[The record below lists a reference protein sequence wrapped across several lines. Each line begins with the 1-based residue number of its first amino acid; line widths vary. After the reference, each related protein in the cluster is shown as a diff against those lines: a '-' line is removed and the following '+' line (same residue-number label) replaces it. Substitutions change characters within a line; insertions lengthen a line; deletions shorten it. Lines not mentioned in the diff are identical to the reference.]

1 MGCQSGCSAIA
12 NLIVFA
18 GSIKRILKT
27 VSRVALQF
35 SEMFSIRSSS
45 AFLAKS
51 SANHT
56 TSLPGDDRRTHRYA
70 GSKLALSNLN
80 FDHLKD
86 REPALIKDLG
96 RKRGSL
102 YWLRGWDVF
111 EQIKR
116 PLLKSRG
123 FCFSLPSR
131 SALKIWGDG
140 VSNDGR

>member
-1 MGCQSGCSAIA
+1 MCEILSPHVHCDHA
-12 NLIVFA
+12 NGLA
-18 GSIKRILKT
+18 G
-27 VSRVALQF
+27 
-35 SEMFSIRSSS
+35 IR
-45 AFLAKS
+45 
-51 SANHT
+51 
-56 TSLPGDDRRTHRYA
+56 TS
-70 GSKLALSNLN
+70 LN

-102 YWLRGWDVF
+102 YWLRGWEVF

-123 FCFSLPSR
+123 FCFLLPSR

-140 VSNDGR
+140 VSNDGG